1 MTYSAA
7 LFDADGD
14 DDLHRA
20 QMRKYDRIL
29 DRLGGRERVL
39 EIGCGWGGFAER
51 AADRG
56 HAVTGVTISPSQKA
70 YADARLDGRADIR
83 LQRLPRHL
91 GPLRRHRLDRD
102 DRGGRRALLAGLL
115 RDAEGSGWP
124 RHGRAVLQAI
134 TVPDGY
140 FPDYRRTTDY
150 IRHSTFPGGMLL
162 CDSAIAKRAA
172 RGRAEGREPF
182 AFGADYART
191 CRHVGREPRRAARPA
206 GARSATAA
214 RPCGTGSTTSRP
226 ARPASPWGAPTWCR
240 STCRMPD
247 AVAVNTPHARKGS
260 LLMKL
265 VLILALAA
273 LAIVLVQ
280 RVAFSFM
287 AQRPADYAGTTP
299 AFDVRTNLGG
309 PMVSE
314 GIIYGPTGRVTTRF
328 VADMNGVWRDD
339 GTATLGESFRY
350 ASGGTQEREWRIT
363 MRPDGNFTATADD
376 IIGEAVGELSGA
388 TLRMRYRIR
397 LPESGGGWEMDVTD
411 WLYLAE
417 DGVILNRSQFRRFG
431 IKLAELVAT
440 IRPAAQ

>member
-1 MTYSAA
+1 
-7 LFDADGD
+7 
-14 DDLHRA
+14 
-20 QMRKYDRIL
+20 
-29 DRLGGRERVL
+29 
-39 EIGCGWGGFAER
+39 
-51 AADRG
+51 
-56 HAVTGVTISPSQKA
+56 
-70 YADARLDGRADIR
+70 
-83 LQRLPRHL
+83 
-91 GPLRRHRLDRD
+91 
-102 DRGGRRALLAGLL
+102 
-115 RDAEGSGWP
+115 
-124 RHGRAVLQAI
+124 
-134 TVPDGY
+134 
-140 FPDYRRTTDY
+140 
-150 IRHSTFPGGMLL
+150 
-162 CDSAIAKRAA
+162 
-172 RGRAEGREPF
+172 
-182 AFGADYART
+182 
-191 CRHVGREPRRAARPA
+191 
-206 GARSATAA
+206 
-214 RPCGTGSTTSRP
+214 
-226 ARPASPWGAPTWCR
+226 
-240 STCRMPD
+240 MPD

-299 AFDVRTNLGG
+299 AFDLRTNLGG

-339 GTATLGESFRY
+339 GTATLAENFRY

-431 IKLAELVAT
+431 IKFAELVAT